1 MRLRSIAFAAVA
13 FACVAA
19 RGAEYPENYLRADEI
34 KRGMTGY
41 GLSVFRG
48 VKIEKFQ
55 VEIIG
60 VLRNAMPKQHIVIA
74 RMSGAGLEK
83 TGIIGGMSGSPIY
96 LKVGDAFKLAGA
108 VAYGWSFPKEP
119 VCGITPIENM
129 YSVVGAMPPKAE
141 KAADGALDAPV
152 RVGQRTYSAVRV
164 AAAAPGWD
172 KLASDAGSLYRLRTP
187 LTVSGLTEPA
197 FQLLRKELEPFGFL
211 PVQGGGAGADEAA
224 EAKLAP
230 GSALSIR
237 MAEGDLEM
245 NGVGTC
251 TEVIG
256 NTILGFGHPM
266 FGEGRVSVPMATGV
280 VHLSFASVQRS
291 FKLASAAKT
300 VGRLTADVQACVMG
314 TIGDFAHQIPVT
326 VRFRRSDVKGESRY
340 QCKVFDH
347 PTLTSRIIGM
357 FLMNST
363 LVQGDLPRENT
374 VRAKI
379 AIRLEGRAPIVIEDA
394 WSGISTSRALMGALS
409 AAIRPVATLGASP
422 FGKVSVEGVDA
433 EITVQAGE
441 ITAKIEAMRLERN
454 ELRPGDTVRAT
465 VTIRPTKRD
474 PYLKTLELKL
484 PDDMPPGPATV
495 IVCDSAS
502 SLRYDQQDRPYRYV
516 ARDLDQTVA
525 LAREYAPHQQLAI
538 RIKLPD
544 RGISTRGVEL
554 PSLPPSMLN
563 VVAPH
568 KTTGLSATGRSIKAV
583 VKTADIVSGAHALP
597 LLILPRELP

>member
-1 MRLRSIAFAAVA
+1 
-13 FACVAA
+13 
-19 RGAEYPENYLRADEI
+19 
-34 KRGMTGY
+34 
-41 GLSVFRG
+41 
-48 VKIEKFQ
+48 
-55 VEIIG
+55 
-60 VLRNAMPKQHIVIA
+60 
-74 RMSGAGLEK
+74 
-83 TGIIGGMSGSPIY
+83 
-96 LKVGDAFKLAGA
+96 
-108 VAYGWSFPKEP
+108 
-119 VCGITPIENM
+119 
-129 YSVVGAMPPKAE
+129 
-141 KAADGALDAPV
+141 
-152 RVGQRTYSAVRV
+152 
-164 AAAAPGWD
+164 
-172 KLASDAGSLYRLRTP
+172 
-187 LTVSGLTEPA
+187 
-197 FQLLRKELEPFGFL
+197 
-211 PVQGGGAGADEAA
+211 
-224 EAKLAP
+224 
-230 GSALSIR
+230 
-237 MAEGDLEM
+237 
-245 NGVGTC
+245 
-251 TEVIG
+251 
-256 NTILGFGHPM
+256 ILGFGHPM

-379 AIRLEGRAPIVIEDA
+379 AIRLEGRDPIVIEDA

-422 FGKVSVEGVDA
+422 YGKVSVEGVDA

-563 VVAPH
+563 VVASH
-568 KTTGLSATGRSIKAV
+568 KTTGLSVTGRSIKAI